1 MWQALFHGWGC
12 ADELDKKTTPSRAS
26 IVGEKQTMR
35 NEEDHF
41 SQDQCFDKLR
51 GGGVESD
58 GGG

>member
-1 MWQALFHGWGC
+1 MAGTVPQVWEC
-12 ADELDKKTTPSRAS
+12 ADELDKKVTSSRAY
-26 IVGEKQTMR
+26 IVVEKQTIR

-41 SQDQCFDKLR
+41 SQDQCYEKLS